1 MRAAVL
7 LIGGTTASGKSE
19 LALRLAQAAGG
30 VVVNADSMQ
39 LYRDLRILTAR
50 PTPAD
55 EALAPHA
62 LYGVLD
68 AAETGSVGR
77 WLELVAPVLERC
89 RAEGRPALV
98 VGGTG
103 LYLEALLAGIA
114 PIPDIPATVRT
125 RLRAA
130 AVDVPAPELHRRL
143 AARDPVMAAR
153 LRPSDPQRILRAL
166 EVLEAT
172 GRSLAEWQAAPRR
185 RLALPGPVV
194 GLALVPPP
202 ALVAQ
207 RSEARLAR
215 MVAEGGLDELR
226 RLLARTDLA
235 PDAPILRATGVP
247 ELTAVLEGRL
257 PLAEGLSRA
266 AAATRRYAKRQRTFL
281 RHRLAA
287 LRSFAEPEAAG
298 RYALEALRAASQ
310 HGGG

>member
-1 MRAAVL
+1 MRPPLL
-7 LIGGTTASGKSE
+7 LIGGTTASGKSQ
-19 LALRLAQAAGG
+19 LALRLAQATGG

-50 PTPAD
+50 PAPAA
-55 EALAPHA
+55 EALVPHA

-77 WLELVAPVLERC
+77 WLELLAPVLERC
-89 RAEGRPALV
+89 RGEGRPALV

-103 LYLEALLAGIA
+103 LYLEALREGLA
-114 PIPDIPATVRT
+114 PVPEIPTALRA
-125 RLRAA
+125 RLRAEA
-130 AVDVPAPELHRRL
+130 AGVPAAELHRRL

-172 GRSLAEWQAAPRR
+172 GRSLADWQAAPRH
-185 RLALPGPVV
+185 RLALPGRVL
-194 GLALVPPP
+194 GIALLPP
-202 ALVAQ
+202 ADVVA
-207 RSEARLAR
+207 RRIEERLAR
-215 MVAEGGLDELR
+215 MVAAGGLEELR

-235 PDAPILRATGVP
+235 ADAPLLRATGVP
-247 ELTAVLEGRL
+247 ELKAVLEGHTT
-257 PLAEGLSRA
+257 LAEGLARA
-266 AAATRRYAKRQRTFL
+266 ATATRRYAKRQRTFL

-287 LRSFAEPEAAG
+287 LRAFAEPEAAA
-298 RYALEALRAASQ
+298 RSALEALRAAPQ